1 MLNCATAAGL
11 ADLEKT
17 GPYSFYVQRSEGCL
31 IAMTLDSI
39 IQDQNQTAKIEEI
52 HAVLIDFLA
61 SRFCPI
67 NAMPLAQVD
76 GYIRGICCGPGRT
89 EPMEWLPLVFS
100 DEIPEFESIQQEEAV
115 TGALIDYYNL
125 IIAEVDAGECHLYL
139 PLSLD
144 ESKDELEAWGR
155 GFFQGYIF
163 WQEYWLELSEQFPN
177 AAVAFGYDNIDD
189 VLDRLLLI
197 ISTVA
202 DTAFAIEDG
211 TAEADI
217 PAIIKS
223 LPEAVALFGKIG
235 TSLYLKDLDSSLLAS
250 TKIDGSLG
258 GSDFSG
264 AQATTIRFDPDSKTG
279 RNDPCPCGS
288 GKKFKKCCLH

>member
-1 MLNCATAAGL
+1 
-11 ADLEKT
+11 
-17 GPYSFYVQRSEGCL
+17 
-31 IAMTLDSI
+31 MTIDSTS
-39 IQDQNQTAKIEEI
+39 QDQNQAVKIEDI
-52 HAVLIDFLA
+52 HAVLVEFLA
-61 SRFCPI
+61 SKYCPQH
-67 NAMPLAQVD
+67 AMPLAQID

-89 EPMEWLPLVFS
+89 EPMEWLPLVFG
-100 DEIPEFESIQQEEAV
+100 DEIPAFESAAQEEAV
-115 TGALIDYYNL
+115 TGSLIDYYNL
-125 IIAEVDAGECHLYL
+125 IIAEVDAGECDLYL

-144 ESKDELEAWGR
+144 ESKLELEAWGR

-163 WQEYWLELSEQFPN
+163 WQEYWIELSEQFPD
-177 AAVAFGYDNIDD
+177 AAEAFGYDNIDD

-235 TSLYLKDLDSSLLAS
+235 TSLYLKDLDSTLMAS
-250 TKIDGSLG
+250 TKVDGSLG
-258 GSDFSG
+258 GADFT
-264 AQATTIRFDPDSKTG
+264 AAKQTTIRFDSEAKTG